1 MGARNLVFAGAGIVG
16 AATAATSSVTLFE
29 LGLLCKIGA
38 TWSPLA
44 AALPIALD
52 AGAAVG
58 ALAWIT
64 ERGPVRAWGRGI
76 AVGALVGSLA
86 GNALQHAIAAGLLA
100 VTLPVVL
107 AVGASIPA
115 MLWATMHLAA
125 LMRAPAPK
133 AAARPKVGRKLG
145 ATPVPAT
152 RTATRTTPVAA
163 APTVLAG
170 HRGNRAAMVSWAST
184 QPQLPSLRSIQERW
198 HCSLATAK
206 RVRAGAKAAS

>member
-1 MGARNLVFAGAGIVG
+1 MGARHLVFAGAGVVG

-29 LGLLCKIGA
+29 LALVCKIGA

-64 ERGPVRAWGRGI
+64 ERGPVREWGRGI
-76 AVGALVGSLA
+76 AIGALVGSLA
-86 GNALQHAIAAGLLA
+86 GNALEHAITAGLLA

-125 LMRAPAPK
+125 LMRAPAP
-133 AAARPKVGRKLG
+133 AVRVNRAPKRGTQPTRAPK
-145 ATPVPAT
+145 TPMP
-152 RTATRTTPVAA
+152 A
-163 APTVLAG
+163 APTPLAAR
-170 HRGNRAAMVSWAST
+170 RGGRAAMVGWATS
-184 QPQLPSLRSIQERW
+184 QPELPSLRSIQEKW
-198 HCSLATAK
+198 QCSLATAK
-206 RVRAGAKAAS
+206 RVRAEAKAS